1 MNDDE
6 KQYLV
11 PSKTEVIKN
20 RHFGMPLSSMTRH
33 QRVAFSAMIKIAYEE
48 KLKYGEEK
56 NKFTFP
62 TNKFFELL
70 GIDNKVRKHSH
81 LFTKY
86 HIEDDTKV
94 ESGGYSLQHTLEG
107 LRSKVLDM
115 KYKDEKGELYEIE
128 GTVLLSYFK
137 LNRKEV
143 TFSFGTW
150 IDERVLTVGNAY
162 IMQMP
167 IIASFKST
175 YTVALYEQI
184 EQRKDFY
191 RWEVSVK
198 SFRQI
203 MGIPKD
209 KYSLLSNL
217 KKFVLNKAIQE
228 INSKTDYKVG
238 FNQLKKGRRVEKFIF
253 SWTNK
258 KKEATIF
265 DDFKQFIRKYFA
277 NKDLLDYRVGKD
289 PKKHLIRV
297 GENGLLYNARN
308 PDYVY
313 SAVDASRIWKFLYEN
328 QEMII
333 AKQDVDEL
341 VETKDKDYSA
351 YYGKDFLFANEM
363 YQNIVSIFP
372 VSQKLKVSF
381 YDGSVMILSEDELN
395 KGIIY

>member
-6 KQYLV
+6 RQYLV

-94 ESGGYSLQHTLEG
+94 ESDGYSLQHTLEG
-107 LRSKVLDM
+107 LRSQVLDM
-115 KYKDEKGELYEIE
+115 KYKDAKGDLYEIE
-128 GTVLLSYFK
+128 GTVLLAYFK
-137 LNRKEV
+137 LNRKEI
-143 TFSFGTW
+143 TFSFSTW

-167 IIASFKST
+167 IIASFRST

-203 MGIPKD
+203 MGIPED
-209 KYSLLSNL
+209 KYSVLSNL
-217 KKFVLNKAIQE
+217 KKFVLNKAIKE
-228 INSKTDYKVG
+228 INSKTNYHISFDQY
-238 FNQLKKGRRVEKFIF
+238 KKGRRVEKFIF
-253 SWTNK
+253 SWQSKNK
-258 KKEATIF
+258 KETVF
-265 DDFKQFIRKYFA
+265 DEFKQFIRKHFV
-277 NKDLLDYRVGKD
+277 NKDLLDYRVGQN

-313 SAVDASRIWKFLYEN
+313 STADAVRIWKFLYEN

-333 AKQDVDEL
+333 AKQDTDSPEDT
-341 VETKDKDYSA
+341 EEKDYSI

-363 YQNIVSIFP
+363 YEHIVSIFQ

-381 YDGSVMILSEDELN
+381 YDGSVMILSEDELT
-395 KGIIY
+395 KGIIH